1 MIAPAQPR
9 TTTISRMIASVDE
22 LRAAFDRGFAAPIP
36 TPIPEVDVIAI
47 RAGGGP
53 CAFLQSAIAAIETGL
68 HVVPV
73 PTPSAALRGVATFR
87 GQVVAV
93 WDLGLLVHGA
103 PVEPLRWCAVLGDQ
117 TLAVAFDR
125 LDGRV
130 RVPAPAGSIIE
141 LSQTIYPIIDLAGTI
156 AGAEGARHGR

>member
-1 MIAPAQPR
+1 VIAQAR
-9 TTTISRMIASVDE
+9 TTTIGQMIASADE
-22 LRAAFDRGFAAPIP
+22 LRAAFDRGFAQPIAA
-36 TPIPEVDVIAI
+36 PIPEVDVIAI

-53 CAFLQSAIAAIETGL
+53 CAFLQATIAAIDTSL

-87 GQVVAV
+87 GQIVSV

-103 PVEPLRWCAVLGDQ
+103 PVTPLRWCAVLGNEM
-117 TLAVAFDR
+117 LAVAFDR
-125 LDGRV
+125 LEGRV

-141 LSQTIYPIIDLAGTI
+141 LSGTIYPIIDLAGTI
-156 AGAEGARHGR
+156 AGVEGARHGR